1 MATTGLG
8 SQEVRMLKPSI
19 KPPPVAAE
27 TFRKFLRD
35 LLVDIGV
42 RIGALNAGAKEV
54 GKAR

>member
-1 MATTGLG
+1 
-8 SQEVRMLKPSI
+8 MLKPSI

-35 LLVDIGV
+35 LLVDIRV
-42 RIGALNAGAKEV
+42 KIGALNAGAKEV